1 MKKIPVL
8 VSIRS
13 SARREDGSEEPISLM
28 TSGTL
33 EVDDVKAV
41 VTYQE
46 TLDESMPPQTVMVTA
61 EDDSVLM
68 QRLGDYATQLSFRRG
83 QRYEGLYQ
91 TPFGEMDVAV
101 FCSRLSYDLTEDGG
115 DIHLMY
121 QMDMNGTF
129 AAMHQ
134 MHMQILVKNG

>member
-8 VSIRS
+8 VSIHS

-33 EVDDVKAV
+33 EVDDVKAI